1 MKANRLHLIH
11 KRMID
16 AMFRNFLKTYLVLTY
31 LALVTINI
39 SSSSRT
45 MSGNE
50 DLVISCCKEVKDDD
64 FNCSSL
70 NWTFVDLRFLP
81 ASTKTLILDNNNL
94 TRLTNGSFHTLT
106 SLQQL
111 SIKSS
116 NVKHIELD
124 AFLGLSN
131 LQSLNIENNLLS
143 DISVSF
149 DAQAFRHLTNLKQ
162 LLTGHNLN
170 ISRHLKDTFH
180 LLPNVT
186 SLSMDGDNTLNV
198 SHEFSSLTKMKNL
211 TLYCSN
217 VTKVTSQSF
226 SGLWRSDLKILNLIG
241 FDRLTFDPVDINPDF
256 SESQFHDDAFQN
268 LKSLEVLKIVNCRI
282 GNTNMARKLK
292 HFVNSSLHTLY
303 LETTHYRGD
312 FYSPNS
318 TYADG
323 VILTSTAKYL
333 SQLTLSQFSW
343 VDSDIF
349 AIAPG
354 VISSPQWR
362 YNLKLADFSNNMMG
376 WLGWRFPLLEA
387 ARLEK
392 LEEVI
397 ITSPSSDSEV
407 SSPSSY
413 LQQYLTYNIQ
423 GLARTNPIQNV
434 KLLKNRSNKMYS
446 SFSAKAM
453 SDVSMKE
460 MNPIQTT
467 EHSKEIKLINLSLQA
482 PRGIHGF
489 DRNMAFRGKDPFKE
503 VEKELNLAL
512 QREPI
517 TTQSSSQS
525 SLQSSSQSSQSSRQ
539 SSPQSSRQLS
549 FSTENSISERELLR
563 FSDNPPYPT
572 NSGTWTIRMPLSLR
586 VCQIMYTFHGD
597 NNYGNQS
604 FRFIQTSTEAAN
616 LSHFYFVGNSRH
628 RGIGRF
634 LGLTNLQLFDLS
646 ENAFYIAQY
655 FFDDFPTLKYLILK
669 SIKNEDFFQ
678 RLPID
683 RIVHNLPNL
692 TYLDLSDNK
701 LYYLPPNLFHRNPNM
716 SHVILSKNRFSCLPI
731 RMTLVP
737 NLKLLDLTG
746 NAIIYLTEEE
756 TSSLT
761 KHKENVPDFSLGL
774 AENNIACVCSQLQFL
789 FWLNTSDFL
798 DDTESYFCTSQEGQ
812 LIAVGV
818 VSHDLFGFYRQC
830 NGYEFLMI
838 SIVLLLVMSFTFLM
852 AYLVH
857 RFRTAIEAYLV
868 RIFIKA
874 FRPMKS
880 SDYKTHVFIGYA
892 EDDVGFVRHIL
903 LRYLEE
909 DLKVSTFVHHRDLG
923 PGYNDQQMFEAMRDS
938 WRNLLVISES
948 FLNNYD
954 LSDIVM
960 KYASHSVTSANQGR
974 VVALVQ
980 QTQLHNIPGHL
991 YDVLEDSR
999 IIVLSDLISDL
1010 DYENRQSIR
1019 ECLRD
1024 VQ

>member
-81 ASTKTLILDNNNL
+81 ASTKKLILDNNNL

-131 LQSLNIENNLLS
+131 LQSLNLENNLLS
-143 DISVSF
+143 DIAMSF

-460 MNPIQTT
+460 MNPIQTA
-467 EHSKEIKLINLSLQA
+467 ELSKEIKLINSSLQA

-572 NSGTWTIRMPLSLR
+572 NSGTWTIRMPVSLR

-604 FRFIQTSTEAAN
+604 FRLIDFKIK
-616 LSHFYFVGNSRH
+616 YFRSS
-628 RGIGRF
+628 F
-634 LGLTNLQLFDLS
+634 
-646 ENAFYIAQY
+646 
-655 FFDDFPTLKYLILK
+655 
-669 SIKNEDFFQ
+669 
-678 RLPID
+678 
-683 RIVHNLPNL
+683 
-692 TYLDLSDNK
+692 
-701 LYYLPPNLFHRNPNM
+701 
-716 SHVILSKNRFSCLPI
+716 CLPI

-774 AENNIACVCSQLQFL
+774 AENNIACVCSQIQFL

-798 DDTESYFCTSQEGQ
+798 DNTESYFCTSQEGQ

-892 EDDVGFVRHIL
+892 DDDVGFVRHIL

-938 WRNLLVISES
+938 WRILLVISES

-974 VVALVQ
+974 VVALVH

>member
-1 MKANRLHLIH
+1 MKANTLHLIH

-16 AMFRNFLKTYLVLTY
+16 AMFSNFLKTYLVLMY
-31 LALVTINI
+31 LTLVTINI

-70 NWTFVDLRFLP
+70 NWTFVDLRCLP
-81 ASTKTLILDNNNL
+81 ASTKKLILDNNNL
-94 TRLTNGSFHTLT
+94 TRLTNGSFHTLS

-116 NVKHIELD
+116 HVKHIELD

-131 LQSLNIENNLLS
+131 LQSLNLENNLLS
-143 DISVSF
+143 DIAMSF

-198 SHEFSSLTKMKNL
+198 SHEFVLLTKMKNL
-211 TLYCSN
+211 TLYCWN

-256 SESQFHDDAFQN
+256 SESQFNDDAFQN

-392 LEEVI
+392 LEGVI

-413 LQQYLTYNIQ
+413 LQQFLTYNIQ
-423 GLARTNPIQNV
+423 GL
-434 KLLKNRSNKMYS
+434 
-446 SFSAKAM
+446 
-453 SDVSMKE
+453 
-460 MNPIQTT
+460 IQTA
-467 EHSKEIKLINLSLQA
+467 EHSKEIKLINSSLQA
-482 PRGIHGF
+482 PRDIGH
-489 DRNMAFRGKDPFKE
+489 RAFRGKDPFKE
-503 VEKELNLAL
+503 AEKELNVLL

-525 SLQSSSQSSQSSRQ
+525 SLQSSSQSSRQ

-549 FSTENSISERELLR
+549 FSTYNSISKRELLR

-646 ENAFYIAQY
+646 ENALYIANY

-683 RIVHNLPNL
+683 RIVQNLPKL

-716 SHVILSKNRFSCLPI
+716 SHVILSKNKFSSLPI
-731 RMTLVP
+731 RMTLVQ

-761 KHKENVPDFSLGL
+761 KHKENVPDFSLAL
-774 AENNIACVCSQLQFL
+774 AENNIACVCSQIQFL

-798 DDTESYFCTSQEGQ
+798 DNTESYFCTSQEGQ

-852 AYLVH
+852 AYLMH

-892 EDDVGFVRHIL
+892 DDDVGFVRHIL
-903 LRYLEE
+903 LRYLEK
-909 DLKVSTFVHHRDLG
+909 DVKVSTFVHHRDLG
-923 PGYNDQQMFEAMRDS
+923 PGYNDQQMFVAMRDS
-938 WRNLLVISES
+938 WRILLVITES

-960 KYASHSVTSANQGR
+960 KYASHSVTPATQGR

-980 QTQLHNIPGHL
+980 QTQLHNIPGYL

-1010 DYENRQSIR
+1010 DYEDRQSII